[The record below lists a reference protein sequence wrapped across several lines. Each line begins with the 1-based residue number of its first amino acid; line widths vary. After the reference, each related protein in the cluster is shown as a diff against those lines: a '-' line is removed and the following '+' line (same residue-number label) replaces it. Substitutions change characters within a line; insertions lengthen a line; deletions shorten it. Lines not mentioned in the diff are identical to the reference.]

1 MAEIRKEVRLRS
13 RASFGETASASPQF
27 DVGERVRACLAVAHA
42 KRERRLAG
50 RQGFEPSQCK
60 SLTGDGVALLANET
74 RCNTLWVTSDLHC
87 DPLGTPAMRLSL
99 GNIVATDWPPIVRP
113 IEGVSTDI
121 VVLVIEDRPT
131 IQASGIG

>member
-1 MAEIRKEVRLRS
+1 
-13 RASFGETASASPQF
+13 
-27 DVGERVRACLAVAHA
+27 
-42 KRERRLAG
+42 
-50 RQGFEPSQCK
+50 
-60 SLTGDGVALLANET
+60 VALLANET